1 MDILFQRFS
10 EYLYSEDKEAAVNLI
25 VDKFKLVD
33 KIEDLVFIYTEVL
46 EKALNTMMCASENKV
61 LCIWKEHVRSAIVRT
76 ILENAYPHIVR
87 LRKSLYKN
95 APTKKVTVVCP
106 DGEYHEIGARM
117 VADFFALAN
126 FDTVFVGSSTPKEEF
141 ILAINEIK
149 PDVLALSVT
158 NYFNIVSAQKTIA
171 AIRNSAK
178 ECPLIVVGGNAFIN
192 NPDITSIGADRLLNS
207 FDEICK
213 LSEEVNNA
221 ATN

>member
-1 MDILFQRFS
+1 MDNLFQRFS
-10 EYLYSEDKEAAVNLI
+10 EYLYSENKEAAVNLI
-25 VDKFKLVD
+25 VDKFKQTD
-33 KIEDLVFIYTEVL
+33 KVEDLVFIYTEVL
-46 EKALNTMMCASENKV
+46 ERSLNTMMCGSENKI

-95 APTKKVTVVCP
+95 APSKKAAVVCP

-117 VADFFALAN
+117 VADFFTLAN
-126 FDTVFVGSSTPKEEF
+126 FDTIYVGSSTPKEEF

-158 NYFNIVSAQKTIA
+158 NFFNIVSAQKTIA
-171 AIRNSAK
+171 AIRKSAK
-178 ECPLIVVGGNAFIN
+178 ECPLIVVGGHAFLN

-207 FDEICK
+207 FGEIRK

-221 ATN
+221 SSN